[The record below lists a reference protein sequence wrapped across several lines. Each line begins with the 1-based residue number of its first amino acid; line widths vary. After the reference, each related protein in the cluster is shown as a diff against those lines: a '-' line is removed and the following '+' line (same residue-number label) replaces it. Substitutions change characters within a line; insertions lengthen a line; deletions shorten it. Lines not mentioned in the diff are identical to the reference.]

1 MLKVPPPSLVAQTG
15 QEEVQIRKTQLAGDK
30 TTINFCFS
38 LTPLFAL
45 AENDIRVPH
54 IHVIEILVI
63 DRHCN

>member
-1 MLKVPPPSLVAQTG
+1 MKYA
-15 QEEVQIRKTQLAGDK
+15 ELAADVSTKATELQHHPQGRV
-30 TTINFCFS
+30 I
-38 LTPLFAL
+38 PL